1 MPRLAQV
8 LLAAG
13 AALVGLTSAQ
23 CNLTPKF
30 NISTSDGVEFK
41 LLRTGLQRPRHLVV
55 DTEGNLLIAE
65 GGNKGVRR
73 VVLDDGKD
81 LDVCIDSDKA
91 VIAETSVSLNHGIA
105 LTADGKTILV
115 SSASEVYAYE
125 YDASTGSVGSRRTV
139 ITGMDGSATHSTRTL
154 TIPLAGN
161 PNLLLVAGGSDGNL
175 DTETVNK
182 DVVRSQVRVF
192 KIDEML
198 AADAPL
204 KYGEA
209 SLFGWGLR
217 NSVGWAED
225 PATGNIWSVENSVDN
240 LYRGGVDIHNTNP
253 GEELNFHGSPDDTSS
268 SQYGANY
275 GYPGCFSIYDTSNIK
290 DYPGGA
296 KVGKQMAATPQGETD
311 LGFTDDECQEKKA
324 PRITFGSHLAPL
336 DVKFQDGSAAY
347 IAFHG
352 SWNRNP
358 GDGYR
363 VSKVEFADGEP
374 VSASD
379 DSKAEV
385 PIMWNDDNTKCPSGC
400 FRPAGLAFDKAG
412 RLFMTSDSTGE
423 LYVLTGV

>member
-1 MPRLAQV
+1 MPRLVQV

-13 AALVGLTSAQ
+13 ATLLGLTSAQ
-23 CNLTPKF
+23 CNLTLKAS
-30 NISTSDGVEFK
+30 IATADGVEQK

-65 GGNKGVRR
+65 SGNKGVRR

-81 LDVCIDSDKA
+81 LDVCIDSDDA
-91 VIAETSVSLNHGIA
+91 LISDADLNHGIA

-115 SSASEVYAYE
+115 SSPSEVYAYD
-125 YDASTGSVGSRRTV
+125 YDASKGSVGSRRTV

-175 DTETVNK
+175 DAATVDKN
-182 DVVRSQVRVF
+182 VVRSQVRVF
-192 KIDEML
+192 DIDEL
-198 AADAPL
+198 LSAEAPL
-204 KYGEA
+204 EYGKA

-225 PATGNIWSVENSVDN
+225 PSTGYIWSVENSVDN
-240 LYRGGVDIHNTNP
+240 LYRGDVDIHNSNP
-253 GEELNFHGSPDDTSS
+253 GEEFNFHGLPNDTSS
-268 SQYGANY
+268 AQYGANY
-275 GYPGCFSIYDTSNIK
+275 GYPGCFAIYDTSIVKN
-290 DYPGGA
+290 YPGGA
-296 KVGKQMAATPQGETD
+296 EVGKQMAATPQGETD
-311 LGFTDDECQEKKA
+311 LGFTDEECQEKQA

-336 DVKFQDGSAAY
+336 DVKFRDGSAAY
-347 IAFHG
+347 ISFHG

-363 VSKVEFADGEP
+363 VSKVDFANGEP
-374 VSASD
+374 VSSSKDA
-379 DSKAEV
+379 KAEV
-385 PIMWNDDNTKCPSGC
+385 PLMWNTDNTKCPSGC

>member
-1 MPRLAQV
+1 MTRLVQV

-13 AALVGLTSAQ
+13 ATLVGLTSAQ
-23 CNLTPKF
+23 CNLAPTAS
-30 NISTSDGVEFK
+30 IATADGVEFK
-41 LLRTGLQRPRHLVV
+41 LLRTGLQRPRHLVF

-65 GGNKGVRR
+65 AGSKGVRR

-81 LDVCIDSDKA
+81 LDVCIDSDDA
-91 VIAETSVSLNHGIA
+91 LISNANLNHGIA

-115 SSASEVYAYE
+115 STPSEVYAYD
-125 YDASTGSVGSRRTV
+125 YDASKGTVGSRRTV
-139 ITGMDGSATHSTRTL
+139 ITGMSATSTHSTRTL

-175 DTETVNK
+175 DVETVDK

-192 KIDEML
+192 KIDELL

-204 KYGEA
+204 VYGEA
-209 SLFGWGLR
+209 EVLGWGLR

-225 PATGNIWSVENSVDN
+225 PSTGHIWSVENSVDN
-240 LYRGGVDIHNTNP
+240 LYRGDVDVHNTNP
-253 GEELNFHGSPDDTSS
+253 GEELNFHGLPNDTSS
-268 SQYGANY
+268 AQYGANY

-290 DYPGGA
+290 DYPVGA
-296 KVGKQMAATPQGETD
+296 KVGKQFAGTPQGETD
-311 LGFTDDECQEKKA
+311 LGFTDEECQEKQA

-336 DVKFQDGSAAY
+336 DIKFLDGSAAY

-363 VSKVEFADGEP
+363 LSKVDFANGEP
-374 VSASD
+374 VPESD
-379 DSKAEV
+379 DPKAEV
-385 PIMWNDDNTKCPSGC
+385 PLMWNTDNTKCPSGC
-400 FRPAGLAFDKAG
+400 FRPAGLAFDKSG
-412 RLFMTSDSTGE
+412 RLFLTSDSTGE